1 MSDGPIVPCWHCGK
15 HACICAPTYQS
26 DSTFSGKPLTDLSL
40 VEVRKMMD
48 SDNGAP
54 KQSSL
59 FVAGRKAGFQ
69 AGLKRGAEIV
79 RDHIESIKELASAE
93 VKSTA
98 KVMEH
103 IILREMN
110 DDSSE

>member
-1 MSDGPIVPCWHCGK
+1 M
-15 HACICAPTYQS
+15 S

-40 VEVRKMMD
+40 VDVRKMMD
-48 SDNGAP
+48 SDNGIP

-69 AGLKRGAEIV
+69 AGLKKAAERTMNCYEPVGSDDYQRGFGEAKRAIQQAILKEI
-79 RDHIESIKELASAE
+79 S
-93 VKSTA
+93 
-98 KVMEH
+98 
-103 IILREMN
+103 